1 MKTIRTLVALS
12 ALLAFGV
19 SAQTVTGVSV
29 APANAK
35 PGDEV
40 KATVS
45 FDVTGSPNCGMRIN
59 WGDGAQTDSK
69 VNQAKD
75 VPLVLSH
82 KYAAAG
88 NYTVMAEPKRV
99 GSTFGCTGKNQTAV
113 VAVVAPAPVAA
124 APAAAPA
131 PAAKPAMAAAAPA
144 AAAACPAGWKLTK
157 AGVNKKT
164 KAFTCVAAANTK
176 LPDAKPACPGDLTY
190 FENGKKGQLGCRI

>member
-1 MKTIRTLVALS
+1 MQTIRTLVAIS

-19 SAQTVTGVSV
+19 SAQTLTGVKV
-29 APANAK
+29 EPANAK

-40 KATVS
+40 KATAS
-45 FDVTGSPNCGMRIN
+45 FDLTGAPNCGMRIN
-59 WGDGAQTDSK
+59 WGDGAQTDTK

-75 VPLVLSH
+75 VPLVVSH

-99 GSTFGCTGKNQTAV
+99 GSTFGCTGKNQSTT

-124 APAAAPA
+124 APAAAA
-131 PAAKPAMAAAAPA
+131 SAAKPAMAAAAPA
-144 AAAACPAGWKLTK
+144 AAVCPTGWKLTK